1 MADRR
6 RVVDVLALVAMV
18 GAMVGSW
25 SAGAVGAAGPGS
37 AEVAGGS
44 GGKVSAE
51 HAAEMAAGLKLFN
64 EKVGAILR
72 ESCLEC
78 HGGDKV
84 KANFNLATREHLLH
98 GGDGGQMVV
107 AGDAAGSEMMALI
120 RHEREPHMPS
130 KKPKLSEEAIALIG
144 KWIDLGAP
152 YGQALAEV
160 AAGPGAGAKGPM
172 QITEKD
178 RKFWSFLPLGEV
190 AVPKVAD
197 GGWGRTKIDAF
208 VAAKLAE
215 RGLRGNGVADRR
227 TLIRRAYMDALG
239 VVPTPEEVDAF
250 VADDRADAW
259 ERLVDRVLAD
269 RRFGERWAPHWLD
282 VARFAESDGFEHDYF
297 RKHAYHYRDF
307 VIRAINDDLPYDTFV
322 KWQLAG
328 DEYEPSNP
336 LALMATGFLT
346 AGVFPTQI
354 TEREF
359 ETTRYDQLDD
369 MVSTTTVAF
378 LGLTV
383 GCARCHD
390 HKFDAITARDYYEL
404 SASFTR
410 AIRNEVDLDLS
421 AIDLSEE
428 RQQEIAEAAQRLAA
442 AKQGVET
449 ARAAAGKRFPA
460 YLQQLRSAQSPEATW
475 QLLTFDQVATE
486 HGTVY
491 AVQSDGSLLKAGKA
505 AANEKVELTS
515 GKIEGPIHAV
525 RLEVMTDPS
534 LPQNGPGAADN
545 GNFALTDL
553 RITAQAADGS
563 SPAVELKIGQMVATH
578 QQNATSLSLASSF
591 DDKRDTGWAVDFGGI
606 GKPQAAVL
614 GLGERIEHAPG
625 TVLRI
630 TMRFDHPNARHI
642 IGRMRWS
649 VTQQGGAAG
658 ALAGGLVAGAESDV
672 VPKEVAAALTKAR
685 AGQKL
690 DKKQT
695 EAVRRWWVERETEV
709 VEAKAALAR
718 VEGERKVKLTKVQIT
733 SEGLPPVKNHAD
745 DRGYPHF
752 YDTVHL
758 LARGDVNSKVEPVKQ
773 GFLEVLTPVGVEA
786 SQWQTAPP
794 AGWRTTY
801 QRRALAEWMVDTD
814 KGAGALAARVMV
826 NRIWQHHMGRG
837 IVATPNDFG
846 TMGDAPI
853 HPELLEYLAH
863 DFATSGWRMKRL
875 HRAIMTS
882 AVYMQS
888 SEEDSQRLAA
898 DPQNVLLWR
907 FAPRRMEAEAIRD
920 SMLSVSGLLD
930 GTMMGPGTL
939 DEASRRRSVYFSV
952 KRAELVTFMLL
963 FDWPERLVS
972 IGARPN
978 TTISPQALLLMNSPH
993 VRSWA
998 AALADRFAREYA
1010 QSPSQGVNRAYRL
1023 TLGRVATEQEIAQ
1036 ARAFIDRQTDSYV
1049 QSNDGKSRGIDEARR
1064 LALTDFAQAMLS
1076 LNEFVYI
1083 P

>member
-1 MADRR
+1 
-6 RVVDVLALVAMV
+6 
-18 GAMVGSW
+18 
-25 SAGAVGAAGPGS
+25 
-37 AEVAGGS
+37 
-44 GGKVSAE
+44 
-51 HAAEMAAGLKLFN
+51 
-64 EKVGAILR
+64 
-72 ESCLEC
+72 
-78 HGGDKV
+78 
-84 KANFNLATREHLLH
+84 
-98 GGDGGQMVV
+98 
-107 AGDAAGSEMMALI
+107 
-120 RHEREPHMPS
+120 
-130 KKPKLSEEAIALIG
+130 
-144 KWIDLGAP
+144 
-152 YGQALAEV
+152 
-160 AAGPGAGAKGPM
+160 
-172 QITEKD
+172 
-178 RKFWSFLPLGEV
+178 
-190 AVPKVAD
+190 
-197 GGWGRTKIDAF
+197 
-208 VAAKLAE
+208 
-215 RGLRGNGVADRR
+215 
-227 TLIRRAYMDALG
+227 
-239 VVPTPEEVDAF
+239 
-250 VADDRADAW
+250 
-259 ERLVDRVLAD
+259 
-269 RRFGERWAPHWLD
+269 
-282 VARFAESDGFEHDYF
+282 
-297 RKHAYHYRDF
+297 
-307 VIRAINDDLPYDTFV
+307 
-322 KWQLAG
+322 
-328 DEYEPSNP
+328 
-336 LALMATGFLT
+336 
-346 AGVFPTQI
+346 
-354 TEREF
+354 
-359 ETTRYDQLDD
+359 
-369 MVSTTTVAF
+369 
-378 LGLTV
+378 
-383 GCARCHD
+383 
-390 HKFDAITARDYYEL
+390 
-404 SASFTR
+404 
-410 AIRNEVDLDLS
+410 
-421 AIDLSEE
+421 
-428 RQQEIAEAAQRLAA
+428 
-442 AKQGVET
+442 
-449 ARAAAGKRFPA
+449 
-460 YLQQLRSAQSPEATW
+460 
-475 QLLTFDQVATE
+475 
-486 HGTVY
+486 
-491 AVQSDGSLLKAGKA
+491 
-505 AANEKVELTS
+505 
-515 GKIEGPIHAV
+515 
-525 RLEVMTDPS
+525 
-534 LPQNGPGAADN
+534 
-545 GNFALTDL
+545 
-553 RITAQAADGS
+553 
-563 SPAVELKIGQMVATH
+563 
-578 QQNATSLSLASSF
+578 
-591 DDKRDTGWAVDFGGI
+591 
-606 GKPQAAVL
+606 
-614 GLGERIEHAPG
+614 
-625 TVLRI
+625 
-630 TMRFDHPNARHI
+630 
-642 IGRMRWS
+642 
-649 VTQQGGAAG
+649 
-658 ALAGGLVAGAESDV
+658 
-672 VPKEVAAALTKAR
+672 
-685 AGQKL
+685 
-690 DKKQT
+690 
-695 EAVRRWWVERETEV
+695 
-709 VEAKAALAR
+709 
-718 VEGERKVKLTKVQIT
+718 VKLTKVQIT